1 MNKLAPIIVFVYNR
15 PHHTKQT
22 LEALKKNTI
31 ASQSELY
38 IFSDGA
44 ANNDLKAK
52 INEVRNYVKDIR
64 GFKKT
69 TLIERRQNLGL
80 ANSIIDGVT
89 RIINKHGKVIV
100 LEDDIVTSPYFLKFM
115 NDALNFYEKKKDVWH
130 ISGWNYPIDN
140 KGLND
145 VFFWRLMNCWGWATW
160 SDRWVNFEKNV
171 EKTIKN
177 FSKDDIKKFN
187 IDGASDFWSQ
197 VINNKEGNINTWAI
211 FWYAI
216 IFKNNGLCLNPSKT
230 FLENIG
236 HDGSGINCRVNSTLS
251 SDLSKNNNINFDI
264 DVKENA
270 HAVEKIKRFYMSQKK
285 PLLIRAI
292 NKISRI
298 IFRKDVFK
306 NLNNIHV

>member
-171 EKTIKN
+171 EKTI
-177 FSKDDIKKFN
+177 I
-187 IDGASDFWSQ
+187 
-197 VINNKEGNINTWAI
+197 
-211 FWYAI
+211 
-216 IFKNNGLCLNPSKT
+216 
-230 FLENIG
+230 
-236 HDGSGINCRVNSTLS
+236 
-251 SDLSKNNNINFDI
+251 
-264 DVKENA
+264 
-270 HAVEKIKRFYMSQKK
+270 
-285 PLLIRAI
+285 
-292 NKISRI
+292 
-298 IFRKDVFK
+298 
-306 NLNNIHV
+306 